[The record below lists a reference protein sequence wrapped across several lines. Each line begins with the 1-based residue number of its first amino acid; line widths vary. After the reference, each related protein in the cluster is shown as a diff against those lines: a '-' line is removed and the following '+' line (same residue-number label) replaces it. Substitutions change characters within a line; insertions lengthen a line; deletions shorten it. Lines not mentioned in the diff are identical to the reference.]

1 MKASRRVTVVFS
13 LLLVGCV
20 AASALLLRRLD
31 RMRTGATLEEV
42 LYISSPKALKKMS
55 LGYDGLLAEIY
66 WTRAVQYFGSKHHEG
81 SHHFD
86 LLAPLLEIT
95 TTLDPHLLV
104 AYEYGANFLAPKPP
118 SGCGMPERAIELEEY
133 GIRNNPD
140 EWRLYYNEGFIHY
153 MDLKDYAGAA
163 DAFARGSRVP
173 NAHPYLKVL
182 AGSMAQH
189 AGDLHM
195 ARQLW
200 NTTYQTTEDKSVRAN
215 AAAHLRALQV
225 DEDVTN
231 LEALTG
237 RYQQQ
242 TGRFPSSFS
251 ELQAA
256 GLLRGTPVD
265 PLGHTYKLMP
275 DGRVEV
281 RAPDDLPFIQ
291 KGTPPGYVAPV
302 APKFL
307 PAD

>member
-1 MKASRRVTVVFS
+1 MKASRQVTVVFS
-13 LLLVGCV
+13 LLLLGCV
-20 AASALLLRRLD
+20 AASVLLLRHLD
-31 RMRTGATLEEV
+31 QMRSGATLEEV

-55 LGYDGLLAEIY
+55 LGYNGLLADIY
-66 WTRAVQYFGSKHHEG
+66 WTRAVQYFGSKHHQG
-81 SHHFD
+81 ARSFD

-95 TTLDPHLLV
+95 TTLDPQLLV

-118 SGCGMPERAIELEEY
+118 DGGGMPERAIELEEF
-133 GIRNNPD
+133 GIRNNPN
-140 EWRLYYNEGFIHY
+140 EWRLYYNEGFIRY
-153 MDLKDYAGAA
+153 MELEDYAGAA
-163 DAFARGSRVP
+163 EVFARGSRVP
-173 NAHPYLKVL
+173 NAHPFLAIL
-182 AGSMAQH
+182 AGKMAEH
-189 AGDLHM
+189 AGDQQM
-195 ARQLW
+195 ARMMW
-200 NTTYQTTEDKSVRAN
+200 STTYQTSKDNTVRAN

-225 DEDVTN
+225 DEDVTR

-256 GLLRGTPVD
+256 GLLQSTPAD

-281 RAPDDLPFIQ
+281 RVPDDLPFIQ
-291 KGTPPGYVAPV
+291 KGTPEGYVAPA

-307 PAD
+307 PED

>member
-86 LLAPLLEIT
+86 LLP
-95 TTLDPHLLV
+95 PLLV

-133 GIRNNPD
+133 DIRNNPD

-195 ARQLW
+195 ARLLW
-200 NTTYQTTEDKSVRAN
+200 NTTYQTTQDKSVRAN

-256 GLLRGTPVD
+256 GLLRGTPMD

-281 RAPDDLPFIQ
+281 RVPDDLPFIE